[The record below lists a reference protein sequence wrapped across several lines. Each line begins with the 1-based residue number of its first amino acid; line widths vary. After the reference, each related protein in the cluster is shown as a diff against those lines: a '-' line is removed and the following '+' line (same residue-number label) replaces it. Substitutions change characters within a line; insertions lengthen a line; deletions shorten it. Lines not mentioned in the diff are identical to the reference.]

1 MTSPAGH
8 KQGNRSTGQHI
19 FQTQTILILF
29 SFKCHVIHSTAK
41 TNCISRGGGNVDL
54 SIRSSVSV
62 TVSCTVP
69 SDKNSNG
76 ATHAE
81 APEKRAN
88 NKIQE
93 NQQSA
98 RRSKSPTEGVGGY
111 RLMDLPI
118 GEMSEMCLR
127 ESMMMLSKTLSL
139 SLCVFIQTFFFL
151 GPAPNVFVI
160 IWPIHHLY
168 VSQRST

>member
-19 FQTQTILILF
+19 FRLKQFIFFF

-139 SLCVFIQTFFFL
+139 SLFVYLFKRFFSL
-151 GPAPNVFVI
+151 AP
-160 IWPIHHLY
+160 HRMYL
-168 VSQRST
+168 